1 MTDRNV
7 RAGPT
12 EIRSHRMGDIGWI
25 IHRHATLY
33 RDEYGWTPA
42 FEALVAEVAADFLKS
57 HDPRREHCWVAERDG
72 AILGSVFLV
81 DAGDRVAKLRLLY
94 VEPTARGLGLGRQ
107 LVETCIDFARAAG
120 YRRMTLWTND
130 ILTTARHIYDSL
142 GFELVSES
150 PHSDFGPPMV
160 GQVLERPL

>member
-1 MTDRNV
+1 
-7 RAGPT
+7 
-12 EIRSHRMGDIGWI
+12 MGDIGWI

-57 HDPRREHCWVAERDG
+57 HDPEREHCWVAEQDG
-72 AILGSVFLV
+72 ALLGSVFLV
-81 DAGDRVAKLRLLY
+81 SAGDRIAKLRLLY
-94 VEPTARGLGLGRQ
+94 VEPAARGMGLGRR
-107 LVETCIDFARAAG
+107 LVEECMRFARAAG

-130 ILTTARHIYDSL
+130 VLVGARRLYDAL
-142 GFELVSES
+142 GFELISEQ

-160 GQVLERPL
+160 GQVLERDL